1 MADHS
6 ITELRP
12 YKKPVPLNVRVIRK
26 YTLQWNPKDPKKR
39 YYLLK
44 DGHGNAIEARVET
57 RSKKIDA
64 QVSLYR
70 CYKIDGYVVN
80 PPMSFGKVVSQDTTI
95 VIGDRTVFQHIPE
108 LPVPIPKQHFEFA
121 LHGALED
128 RVKKNPVLTGIAL
141 DRTSLNVFRII
152 YSLSDYLCR
161 IESNSAVM
169 KRKDKNLLKMMVT
182 DLSEHTIEITLWE
195 EMAYTY
201 VNVLS
206 PGKVIAVASLKV
218 TRLTVA
224 FVMCHI
230 TEKIQL
236 ESTPATTIDLE
247 LAIEGYAE
255 EIKRLQMLPKRA
267 SCQYGYQTERD
278 IRDNITTIAD
288 ILSGEPVLVNNRRFA
303 CIARIKEIQGY
314 RTWYSRKCPHCNDSV
329 RPEEDDMICKH
340 CGTVE
345 STKYAY
351 CVNAVLFDGTATLP
365 VVFFDDAMR
374 QLLGTDC
381 ETMVV
386 REGFSDTKQVP
397 GPMIELIGKEKLYS
411 FIYRFNEDSTI
422 QQTLEV
428 QPLTSAP
435 IAVPVTAKETSLPD
449 SVKPT
454 GPAAAPATPA
464 AKNQKKHVRDLEGT
478 DGPSTKK
485 AKDKDE

>member
-12 YKKPVPLNVRVIRK
+12 YKKPVPLNVCVIRK
-26 YTLQWNPKDPKKR
+26 YTLQWNPKDAKKR

-121 LHGALED
+121 LH
-128 RVKKNPVLTGIAL
+128 
-141 DRTSLNVFRII
+141 
-152 YSLSDYLCR
+152 DYLCR

-278 IRDNITTIAD
+278 IGTTLPQSQI
-288 ILSGEPVLVNNRRFA
+288 SSPGSPSWSTFA

-329 RPEEDDMICKH
+329 RPEEDDMICKY

-351 CVNAVLFDGTATLP
+351 CVNVVLFDGTATLP

-411 FIYRFNEDSTI
+411 FVYRFNEDSTN

-478 DGPSTKK
+478 DGPSMKK
-485 AKDKDE
+485 AKDKEE